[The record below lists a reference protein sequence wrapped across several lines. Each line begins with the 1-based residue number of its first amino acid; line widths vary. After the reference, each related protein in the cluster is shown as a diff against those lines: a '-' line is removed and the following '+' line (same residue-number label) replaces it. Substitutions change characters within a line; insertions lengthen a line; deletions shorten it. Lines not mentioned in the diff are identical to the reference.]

1 MALLSDSCP
10 GSRLIRQPVPEDI
23 VCIHCGEEVEI
34 WSFEAITRCPKCGGV
49 VCRIQG
55 ATCLDWCAA
64 AKACVGAET
73 YERIMAERRAA
84 QEAYEAARKK
94 ADQA

>member
-1 MALLSDSCP
+1 MALASDSCP

-55 ATCLDWCAA
+55 ATCLDWCAS
-64 AKACVGAET
+64 AKACVGEEA
-73 YERIMAERRAA
+73 YARIMAERRAA
-84 QEAYEAARKK
+84 QEAFDAERKK
-94 ADQA
+94 QSH